1 MPATRPPGMYLLYSF
16 VLTLLFVALSPYFL
30 YQAFKNGKYSS
41 SFKER
46 LGLLPATLKENR
58 RSTIWVHAVS
68 VGEFLAAKPL
78 IQKLRVAFPESRLV
92 VSTTTLTGQR
102 LARSQ
107 SELFDEA
114 IYFPFDWRFSVRRA
128 LTVIDPSAVIILE
141 TELWPNFLRTCRE
154 RGVKTIVVNGRISQR
169 SFRRY
174 RLLGRSFSRAM
185 NNLSLIVMQT
195 EADANRICDLGVRT
209 ELVTVCGNLK
219 YDSFG
224 SLIKALDLDDLDT
237 NVGDGKSSL
246 IVAGSTE
253 PGEEDLLL
261 SSLFELRKRTGLER
275 TRLVLAPRRPERFDE
290 VARLVE
296 RAGFSLLRR
305 SHMSGGTA
313 VDWLAAIQTSEDS
326 AEVVLLDTIG
336 ELASIYRFASVVFVG
351 GSLVP
356 RGGHNILEPAAF
368 AKPVVVGPHTE
379 NFHQIVSDFANAGAV
394 VRVGKDE
401 GSVESALTG
410 ELERL
415 LTDTRQAIEIGTR
428 ARAILLEN
436 RGATD
441 CTLLRIRQVLE

>member
-1 MPATRPPGMYLLYSF
+1 MYLLYSF
-16 VLTLLFVALSPYFL
+16 VLSLLFVALSPYFL

-46 LGLLPATLKENR
+46 LGLLPAGLKDNL

-78 IQKLRVAFPESRLV
+78 IQKLRVEFPDCRLV

-107 SELFDEA
+107 SELFDAA

-154 RGVKTIVVNGRISQR
+154 REVKTVVVNGRISQR
-169 SFRRY
+169 SFSRY
-174 RLLGRSFSRAM
+174 RLLGKSFSRAM
-185 NNLSLIVMQT
+185 NNISLIVMQT
-195 EADANRICDLGVRT
+195 EADADRMRSLGVRND
-209 ELVTVCGNLK
+209 LVTVCGNLK

-224 SLIKALDLDDLDT
+224 SVMSALEKADDLEPAAT
-237 NVGDGKSSL
+237 DGTSRL

-253 PGEEDLLL
+253 AGEEDLLL
-261 SSLFELRKRTGLER
+261 SSLADLLKQANMQH
-275 TRLVLAPRRPERFDE
+275 TRLLLAPRRPERFDE
-290 VARLVE
+290 VARLAE
-296 RAGFSLLRR
+296 RTGFSLLRR
-305 SHMSGGTA
+305 SQMPAGSPS
-313 VDWLAAIQTSEDS
+313 DWLSRILKSEAS
-326 AEVVLLDTIG
+326 AEVILLDTIG

-368 AKPVVVGPHTE
+368 AKPVVVGPFTE
-379 NFHQIVSDFANAGAV
+379 NFHQIIADFSEAGAV
-394 VRVGKDE
+394 VRVNWDD
-401 GSVESALTG
+401 GSTASTLTA
-410 ELERL
+410 ELARL
-415 LTDTRQAIEIGTR
+415 LTDTRRSIEIGTR
-428 ARAILLEN
+428 ARAILLAN

-441 CTLLRIRQVLE
+441 CTLAKIREAIG

>member
-1 MPATRPPGMYLLYSF
+1 MYLLYSF
-16 VLTLLFVALSPYFL
+16 VLSLLFVALSPYFL
-30 YQAFKNGKYSS
+30 YQAFKNGKYAS

-46 LGLLPATLKENR
+46 LGLLPAALKEDQ
-58 RSTIWVHAVS
+58 RSTIWIHSVS

-78 IQKLRVAFPESRLV
+78 IQKLRVEFPDCRLV

-107 SELFDEA
+107 SDLFDAA

-128 LTVIDPSAVIILE
+128 LTVISPSAVIILE

-154 RGVKTIVVNGRISQR
+154 RGVKTVVVNGRISQR
-169 SFRRY
+169 SFSRY
-174 RLLGRSFSRAM
+174 RLLGKSFSRAM
-185 NNLSLIVMQT
+185 NNISLIVMQT
-195 EADANRICDLGVRT
+195 EADADRLRSLGVRSD
-209 ELVTVCGNLK
+209 LVTVCGNLK

-224 SLIKALDLDDLDT
+224 SVISVLDGAGESNPIAT
-237 NVGDGKSSL
+237 NETSRL

-261 SSLFELRKRTGLER
+261 SSFSDLRKQPGLEHS
-275 TRLVLAPRRPERFDE
+275 RLLLAPRRPERFDE
-290 VARLVE
+290 VARLAE

-305 SHMSGGTA
+305 SQMPDGSPNN
-313 VDWLAAIQTSEDS
+313 WLSQVLKSE
-326 AEVVLLDTIG
+326 ALAQVILLDTIG

-379 NFHQIVSDFANAGAV
+379 NFHQIIADFSKAGAV
-394 VRVGKDE
+394 VRVSKND
-401 GSVESALTG
+401 GSVASTLTA
-410 ELERL
+410 ELAKL
-415 LTDTRQAIEIGTR
+415 LTDTQQAVEIGTR

-441 CTLLRIRQVLE
+441 CTLSRIRQVLD